1 LRQQKARPLLE
12 QIKAAIEAARIHALP
27 SSALA
32 KGCNYTLTLWS
43 RLICFLDYPQLEL
56 SNNLAENALRPVTLG
71 RKNWIHIGSKEAGPR
86 VAAIVSIV
94 ETCRRLNVRD
104 YLGWVLPGLADRPI
118 SQTAELTP
126 AAWANRNASATPLTS
141 SAV

>member
-1 LRQQKARPLLE
+1 
-12 QIKAAIEAARIHALP
+12 
-27 SSALA
+27 
-32 KGCNYTLTLWS
+32 
-43 RLICFLDYPQLEL
+43 LEL
-56 SNNLAENALRPVTLG
+56 SNNLAENAIRPVALG

-94 ETCRRLNVRD
+94 ETCRRLNIPIRD
-104 YLGWVLPGLADRPI
+104 YLGSVLPGLADRPI

-126 AAWANRNASATPLTS
+126 AAWANRNASATPAAP

>member
-1 LRQQKARPLLE
+1 
-12 QIKAAIEAARIHALP
+12 
-27 SSALA
+27 
-32 KGCNYTLTLWS
+32 LTLWS

-56 SNNLAENALRPVTLG
+56 SNNLAENAIRPVTLG
-71 RKNWIHIGSKEAGPR
+71 RKNWIHIGSKEAHPR